1 MKLFIS
7 VCGFLFAF
15 SNAVLA
21 LDESSLLIPS
31 EAKFSESS
39 FMSKNED
46 DLTQTGSKDG
56 VFYQISHLSSKGE
69 ISANEPG
76 LSKEELRDH
85 WQSWNVGCKKDI
97 MDDTINCFAMLNQL
111 FIMFYETHGAELTFI
126 DPEEPRKEISNIK
139 VRIDKGAVQSKE
151 SKTFSVVETKQI
163 LDSINEGSRV
173 DIRYFDPQTDRN
185 VDTTLHIY
193 NMNIAL
199 NYLKWVISVAN
210 R

>member
-1 MKLFIS
+1 MKLLIS
-7 VCGFLFAF
+7 MCALMFTF
-15 SNAVLA
+15 SNAAQA
-21 LDESSLLIPS
+21 LDESDFLIPL
-31 EAKFSESS
+31 EAKFSDSS
-39 FMSKNED
+39 FMSKNETD
-46 DLTQTGSKDG
+46 IKQTGSKDG

-97 MDDTINCFAMLNQL
+97 MDDTINCFAMLNNL
-111 FIMFYETHGAELTFI
+111 FIMFYEPHDAELSI
-126 DPEEPRKEISNIK
+126 LDPEEPRKEISNIH
-139 VRIDKGAVQSKE
+139 VRIDKGAVQSKQ
-151 SKTFSVVETKQI
+151 SKTFSVLETKQI

-173 DIRYFDPQTDRN
+173 DIRYFDPVTDRN

-193 NMNIAL
+193 NMDIAL